1 MNIHEICGAQPNS
14 GRAMSAFRGPDRVRR
29 VACLG
34 TGLIGGGFVAL
45 FLARGLDVIVW
56 DLAPDAKD
64 RLDQLLTTAWPTLE
78 RLGMRAED
86 RGTLSWASTAAE
98 AVTTADF
105 VQESAPERL
114 ELKRALYASIESAAA
129 LDVVIATSTSGFS
142 IADLQAGTAH
152 STRVV
157 VGHPFNP
164 PYLIPLVEVAG
175 AVHTSREALI
185 AAEAFYQSIG
195 KVVIR
200 MDHEIPGFIANHLQA
215 ALEREAMHLVAE
227 GHATPQQIDAA
238 VVHGLAPRWTA
249 LGPCMVRHIGSS
261 AGGISGYFERFNLGS
276 ERSLS
281 HHNPPEFTPEFIRA
295 MEEGCRAMEDGR
307 DKATLTAA
315 RDRMV
320 IETLRAQRQAGLSRH
335 GI

>member
-1 MNIHEICGAQPNS
+1 MS
-14 GRAMSAFRGPDRVRR
+14 GFRGPDRIRR

-45 FLARGLDVIVW
+45 FLARGLDVVVW
-56 DLAPDAKD
+56 DPAADARD
-64 RLDQLLTTAWPTLE
+64 RLDQLLATAWPTLE
-78 RLGMRAED
+78 RLGARAED

-105 VQESAPERL
+105 VQENAPDRL
-114 ELKRALYASIESAAA
+114 ELKRSLYSVLEPLVPA
-129 LDVVIATSTSGFS
+129 DVVIASSTSGFTVT
-142 IADLQAGTAH
+142 DLQAGGLR
-152 STRVV
+152 SPRVV

-175 AVHTSREALI
+175 APYTSREAL
-185 AAEAFYQSIG
+185 AAVEAFYQSIG

-215 ALEREAMHLVAE
+215 ALEREAIHLVAE
-227 GHATPQQIDAA
+227 GHATPQQIDTAI
-238 VVHGLAPRWTA
+238 VHGLAPRWTA
-249 LGPCMVRHIGSS
+249 IGPFMVRHLANV
-261 AGGISGYFERFNLGS
+261 AGVGAYFERFPLGS
-276 ERSLS
+276 EPLLS
-281 HHNPPEFTPEFIRA
+281 HLRPPEGTPKLIQA
-295 MEEGCRAMEDGR
+295 MEEGCRAMAADR
-307 DKATLTAA
+307 DRAALAAA

-320 IETLRAQRQAGLSRH
+320 IETILAQRRAKISEH

>member
-1 MNIHEICGAQPNS
+1 MS
-14 GRAMSAFRGPDRVRR
+14 GFRGPDRIRR

-34 TGLIGGGFVAL
+34 TGLIGGGFVAH

-56 DLAPDAKD
+56 DPAADAKD
-64 RLDQLLTTAWPTLE
+64 RLDGLLTTAWPTQE
-78 RLGMRAED
+78 RLGARAED
-86 RGTLSWASTAAE
+86 RGSLSWAKTAAQ

-114 ELKRALYASIESAAA
+114 ELKRKLYAEIEPVTPA
-129 LDVVIATSTSGFS
+129 DVVISTSTSGFT
-142 IADLQAGTAH
+142 IADLQAEG
-152 STRVV
+152 SRSSRVV
-157 VGHPFNP
+157 IGHPFNP

-175 AVHTSREALI
+175 APHTSKEALA
-185 AAEAFYQSIG
+185 AAEAFYQSVG

-249 LGPCMVRHIGSS
+249 IGPCMVRNMGN
-261 AGGISGYFERFNLGS
+261 ADGIRAYFERFHMGS
-276 ERSLS
+276 EPLLS
-281 HHNPPEFTPEFIRA
+281 HLPPPEFTPGFIQA
-295 MEEGCRAMEDGR
+295 MEEGCGAMVNDR
-307 DKATLTAA
+307 DRTELATA
-315 RDRMV
+315 RDRMM
-320 IETLRAQRQAGLSRH
+320 IEILLAQRRAGLSKH

>member
-1 MNIHEICGAQPNS
+1 MDNPKVAGAQPDRVRTVS
-14 GRAMSAFRGPDRVRR
+14 GFRGPDRIRR

-56 DLAPDAKD
+56 DPAPDAKD
-64 RLDQLLTTAWPTLE
+64 RLNQLLATAWPTLE
-78 RLGMRAED
+78 RLGARAED
-86 RGTLSWASTAAE
+86 RGTLSWASTASE
-98 AVTTADF
+98 AVTTAEF

-114 ELKRALYASIESAAA
+114 ELKRTLYASMEASAPP
-129 LDVVIATSTSGFS
+129 DVVIATSTSGFS
-142 IADLQAGTAH
+142 IADLHAGGVQ
-152 STRVV
+152 SPRVV

-175 AVHTSREALI
+175 AAHTSREALI
-185 AAEAFYQSIG
+185 AAEAFYESIG

-227 GHATPQQIDAA
+227 GHATPEQIDAA

-249 LGPCMVRHIGSS
+249 IGPCMVRHMGSS
-261 AGGISGYFERFNLGS
+261 AGGIGGYFERFHLGS

-295 MEEGCRAMEDGR
+295 MEEGCRAMEGGR
-307 DKATLTAA
+307 DRAALSAA

-320 IETLRAQRQAGLSRH
+320 IETLLAQRKASLSRH